1 MVSIDRPLR
10 AAVRLNEKRLRLT
23 GSGREDSASLE
34 GSVASVAE
42 DAALAALAAA
52 KVNSLRF
59 CGLEL
64 YRRETC
70 AGVAAITERLVLA
83 QPTGTPVVPLS
94 GSNFNRIWT
103 FLRDCR
109 Y

>member
-34 GSVASVAE
+34 GSVATVAE

-70 AGVAAITERLVLA
+70 AGVAATTERLVLA
-83 QPTGTPVVPLS
+83 QSTGTPVVALS
-94 GSNFNRIWT
+94 GSNLNRIWT